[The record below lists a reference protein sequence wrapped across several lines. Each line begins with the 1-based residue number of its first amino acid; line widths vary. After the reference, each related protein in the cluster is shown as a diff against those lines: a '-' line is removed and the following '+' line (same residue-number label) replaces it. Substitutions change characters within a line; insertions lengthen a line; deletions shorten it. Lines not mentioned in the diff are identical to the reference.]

1 MKIVLLHY
9 SAPPV
14 VGGVETVIANQALQ
28 LARAGHNVR
37 ILAGR
42 GETWDA
48 RTPVEILPRLDVRHP
63 ANLKVKTGL
72 DDGTV
77 PEAFQPL
84 VQQVQADL
92 QRALAGADVVIA
104 HNVASLNK
112 NLALTAALHNLSQG
126 GQIRKLILW
135 HHDLAWMTQ
144 RYQNELH
151 PGWPWD
157 LLRTPWPGA
166 RQVAVSE
173 VRREELAGLMGIP
186 LTAIAVVPAG
196 LDMARFLGLQIRT
209 QGLLDQFQLFLA
221 SPILLMPVRLA
232 RRKNIE
238 LAFETMAVLHR
249 ELPRAA
255 LIITGTCN
263 SAEYLERLLK
273 LRAELGLE
281 GVVRLVAEFSP
292 DGLPEDCLADFYRV
306 ADALLLTSREEGF
319 GLPIL
324 EAGLSRLPIFC
335 TDLPALR
342 DLAGH
347 CANFFAPDDEPKYIA
362 RLITKTLKTDPV
374 YRLRVR
380 VRQEYVWQS
389 IYLRCLAP
397 LLEESPQISWMDADK
412 K

>member
-1 MKIVLLHY
+1 MKVILLHT

-28 LARAGHNVR
+28 LARAGHTVR
-37 ILAGR
+37 ILTGR
-42 GETWDA
+42 GTTWDA
-48 RTPVEILPRLDVRHP
+48 RTPVDVLPRLDARHP
-63 ANLKVKTGL
+63 ACLKAKNSL
-72 DDGTV
+72 DNGRV
-77 PEAFQPL
+77 PEDFESL
-84 VQQVQADL
+84 VGQVQSDL
-92 QRALAGADVVIA
+92 LRALAGADVVIA

-112 NLALTAALHNLSQG
+112 NLALTAALHNLLQA
-126 GQIRKLILW
+126 GQLRRLILW

-144 RYQNELH
+144 RYQSELH

-173 VRREELAGLMGIP
+173 VRREELAGLLGIP
-186 LTAIAVVPAG
+186 LTEIAVVPGG
-196 LDMARFLGLQIRT
+196 LDLARFLALQPRT
-209 QGLLDQFQLFLA
+209 LGLLDQFQLLLA
-221 SPILLMPVRLA
+221 SPILLMPVRLT

-238 LAFETMAVLHR
+238 LALETLAALR
-249 ELPRAA
+249 RDLPRAA
-255 LIITGTCN
+255 MVVTGTASN
-263 SAEYLERLLK
+263 PEYLERLLK

-281 GVVRLVAEFSP
+281 GAAHLVAEFSP
-292 DGLPEDCLADFYRV
+292 EGLPEECLADFYRV

-324 EAGLSRLPIFC
+324 EAGLARLPIFC
-335 TDLPALR
+335 TALAALR

-347 CANFFAPDDEPKYIA
+347 WANYFAPDDEPKYIA

-397 LLEESPQISWMDADK
+397 LLEEESADGADFRRS
-412 K
+412 